1 MTSSMLIQLF
11 FVVAPLSL
19 VAVGGAN
26 TIIPELN
33 RQTVGTHGWV
43 TAEEFAAIYAIAQM
57 APGPNAMVVSLIG
70 WHIAGWM
77 GAVVAG
83 IAVVAP
89 SSLLAYVVYRL
100 GRRESVKP
108 WLVRIQRGLAPLAVG
123 LMVAS
128 GFIVAQ
134 GVNATVASIAVTVI
148 SLAVFSRTTLHPVPV
163 MAAGAIIAIA
173 GLM

>member
-1 MTSSMLIQLF
+1 MNTSILLQL
-11 FVVAPLSL
+11 VLVIAPLSL

-33 RQTVGTHGWV
+33 RQTVGGHGWV
-43 TAEEFAAIYAIAQM
+43 TNEEFAAIYAIAQM

-70 WHIAGWM
+70 WRVAGWM
-77 GAVVAG
+77 GAIVAA

-89 SSLLAYVVYRL
+89 SSLLAYGIYRL
-100 GRRESVKP
+100 GLKDSVKP
-108 WLVRIQRGLAPLAVG
+108 WIVRIQRGLAPLAVG

-128 GFIVAQ
+128 GFIVAT
-134 GVNATVASIAVTVI
+134 GSNPSTAMLVVTVI
-148 SLAVFSRTTLHPVPV
+148 SLGVFMRFNIHPVPV
-163 MAAGAIIAIA
+163 MAAGAVLAIA

>member
-1 MTSSMLIQLF
+1 M
-11 FVVAPLSL
+11 APLSL